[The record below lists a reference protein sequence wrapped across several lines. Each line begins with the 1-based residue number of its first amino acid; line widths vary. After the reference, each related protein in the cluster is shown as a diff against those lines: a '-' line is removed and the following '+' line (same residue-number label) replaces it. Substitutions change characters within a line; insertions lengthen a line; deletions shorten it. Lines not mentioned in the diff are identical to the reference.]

1 MPILEIGGQR
11 VEVGDEFLQL
21 KPEEQQQ
28 TVNEIAGKIGITPAR
43 TAAITPGQVQ
53 REEDIAKVAEQRSVS
68 PEVAKFTDPAK
79 AFGYGVANTLGF
91 NIPSHLIAGAEYL
104 GSDKSYKEIYEKQK
118 AYEKALERLN
128 PGAATTGTLVG
139 AGLGLV
145 TPGGAALA
153 APALAAKAAAAARYG
168 VGAGRAAEIAA
179 AGATGAGVAGASRAI
194 ETMDPLSKDTAE
206 AALLGAGMG
215 AAAQY
220 ALPKIANM
228 FQKKD
233 VFFDQAGNLTG
244 KGSEYLEQAFGKT
257 FTPEEIQTLKPFLEK
272 EAAKLGASPEAARQ
286 ALLKEQGIE
295 APTRSMVTGEKPL
308 PAAAEVAEA
317 GAAKAEDIL
326 SRKAEQLAGQ
336 PPERSAIAEALT
348 QKGISD
354 AEAASRQFEK
364 SKRIPGD
371 VSEEFRMAKVGP
383 GGPGKIPEIEPPI
396 VMQRI
401 QETLQQKGVPTTFE
415 ATEAYP
421 QAAKALK
428 YLENNLLAG
437 NYPYGGKLNMK
448 NIEAIHQ
455 DLNDFWFA
463 ARGTAKDQRAV
474 SAITD
479 GYEKAVKEALIDPA
493 LFTGDGA
500 KAIKEVEKA
509 RKMWKDM
516 KDTFYSPYGAAKND
530 FNKTMAALVD
540 QSTGRLS
547 ENLQQGAYDTAQ
559 AAINAG
565 LINRQSGSAFYDRLE
580 RALGKNSESMQMV
593 RDQVRATALNA
604 GTRADGKPNLQGLP
618 KKIDDFLATH
628 PDLAQKV
635 FTGQNGQPSI
645 TDLKKLS
652 SSLKI
657 INGYKVPNEQ
667 KENMAVKAASNISS
681 MMIGLL
687 SAQAKG
693 PVAGFLAYEGS
704 EAARAAGRGLLG
716 FQKRAVESAGAP
728 KYKPESEWIKGRSIR
743 PSANPVEAGFAQPS
757 NLPFVPR
764 NISREEETGY
774 GPPTELPPLT
784 IPGPGNRPGRARG
797 GRISDQ
803 LMADVERAKK
813 QINNKTKVLL
823 NADDNHVAK
832 ALEIANQN
840 SEG

>member
-28 TVNEIAGKIGITPAR
+28 TVNEIASKIGITPAK

-53 REEDIAKVAEQRSVS
+53 REEDVAKVAEQRSVS
-68 PEVAKFTDPAK
+68 PSVAKYTDPAK
-79 AFGYGVANTLGF
+79 AFGYGFANTLGF
-91 NIPSHLIAGAEYL
+91 NIPSHVIAGIESL
-104 GSDKSYKEIYEKQK
+104 GSDKSYREVYDKQK
-118 AYEKALERLN
+118 EYEKALERLN
-128 PGAATTGTLVG
+128 SEAATAGTLTALG
-139 AGLGLV
+139 AGLV

-153 APALAAKAAAAARYG
+153 APAMAARAATAARYG
-168 VGAGRAAEIAA
+168 VGAGRAAEIGT
-179 AGATGAGVAGASRAI
+179 AGLTGAAVAGGSRAI
-194 ETMDPLSKDTAE
+194 ETLDPLSRDTAE
-206 AALLGAGMG
+206 AALMGAGLS

-220 ALPKIANM
+220 AVPKIANM
-228 FQKKD
+228 LQKKD
-233 VFFDQAGNLTG
+233 AFFDEAGALTPKG
-244 KGSEYLEQAFGKT
+244 KQYLDSAFGDT
-257 FTPEEIQTLKPFLEK
+257 FTAEELAALRPQL
-272 EAAKLGASPEAARQ
+272 EAAAKQKGASVESARE

-295 APTRSMVTGEKPL
+295 QPTRSMTTGEKPL
-308 PAAAEVAEA
+308 PAAAEVAET
-317 GAAKAEDIL
+317 GAARAEDVL
-326 SRKAEQLAGQ
+326 AQKAEQLAGK
-336 PPERSAIAEALT
+336 PPERTAIAEALSG
-348 QKGISD
+348 KGISD
-354 AEAASRQFEK
+354 TEAASRQFEK
-364 SKRIPGD
+364 SKRVPGD
-371 VSEEFRMAKVGP
+371 VSEEFRMAKVSE
-383 GGPGKIPEIEPPI
+383 GGPGKIPEIQPPI

-401 QETLQQKGVPTTFE
+401 QETLQQKGIPTTFE

-421 QAAKALK
+421 QAGKALK

-500 KAIKEVEKA
+500 KAIREVEKA

-516 KDTFYSPYGAAKND
+516 KDTFYSPYGAAKSD

-580 RALGKNSESMQMV
+580 RALGKDSQAMQMV

-604 GTRADGKPNLQGLP
+604 GTRIDGKPNLQGLP
-618 KKIDDFLATH
+618 KKIDDFLRDH

-657 INGYKVPNEQ
+657 VNGYKVSNEQ
-667 KENMAVKAASNISS
+667 KEGMAIKAASNISS
-681 MMIGLL
+681 MLIGLL
-687 SAQAKG
+687 AAQAKG

-716 FQKRAVESAGAP
+716 FQKRAVEAAGAP
-728 KYKPESEWIKGRSIR
+728 KYKPKSEWAEGRSIR
-743 PSANPVEAGFAQPS
+743 PAYIDRQ
-757 NLPFVPR
+757 
-764 NISREEETGY
+764 EETGY
-774 GPPTELPPLT
+774 GPPTELPP
-784 IPGPGNRPGRARG
+784 IRPGRARG

-813 QINNKTKVLL
+813 LVNNKTKVLL
-823 NADDNHVAK
+823 NADDTHVAK